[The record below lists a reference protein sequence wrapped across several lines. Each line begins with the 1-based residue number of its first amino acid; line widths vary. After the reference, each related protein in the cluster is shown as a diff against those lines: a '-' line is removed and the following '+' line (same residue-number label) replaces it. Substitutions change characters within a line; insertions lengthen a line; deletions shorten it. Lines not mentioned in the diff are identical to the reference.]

1 MPPPRGGISPPFTPF
16 ACCDFKDSVPPGL
29 PPISPSFPSPPCV
42 AFFVWRIP
50 SQLWHFPVSR
60 VTSASCIPPYL
71 FGSWLPSLL
80 RAPLAGGWGICS
92 GAEAAL
98 TNLPPRP
105 PPVAWRRRAARPLP
119 RPAAAWS
126 AEAGE
131 PRPLGAGLALSGRGG
146 GPWLAPARA
155 NQREYLPCCGG
166 RGVGP
171 RAGGGLGGWGWD
183 LGPAVAPGAGRR
195 GHQPSQLSLHL
206 FLLVP
211 AELSQIRAPLPSQ
224 RMLCTHPYSCIQPR
238 ILGMRKS
245 NQPTDRGRKHTLP
258 LIFNWEKSR
267 PWPCDVPHFVSLLS
281 LLRFTT
287 TPRSFIFLSGNS
299 RARGCRI
306 DWVG

>member
-1 MPPPRGGISPPFTPF
+1 MFLALSFFLFFSSSEFRSPCGLLSAESGLKAQERGQKGHGNPVILNPLLPQICFVVFEIAARAHRAGFGKGTAPSRPRLSAFYLFIFVILLCPPPRGGISPPFTPF

-105 PPVAWRRRAARPLP
+105 PPVAWRRPAARPLP

-146 GPWLAPARA
+146 GP
-155 NQREYLPCCGG
+155 
-166 RGVGP
+166 
-171 RAGGGLGGWGWD
+171 
-183 LGPAVAPGAGRR
+183 
-195 GHQPSQLSLHL
+195 
-206 FLLVP
+206 
-211 AELSQIRAPLPSQ
+211 
-224 RMLCTHPYSCIQPR
+224 
-238 ILGMRKS
+238 
-245 NQPTDRGRKHTLP
+245 
-258 LIFNWEKSR
+258 
-267 PWPCDVPHFVSLLS
+267 
-281 LLRFTT
+281 
-287 TPRSFIFLSGNS
+287 
-299 RARGCRI
+299 
-306 DWVG
+306 